1 MLLCLDP
8 LSTTH
13 LILEIQC
20 VPMNRNA
27 HIDEAK
33 YSMDLEPNTMHS
45 IFNTLNLV
53 GYIGYIIS
61 IFTQIFK
68 LR

>member
-8 LSTTH
+8 LSTAH

-45 IFNTLNLV
+45 IFNTLNHT
-53 GYIGYIIS
+53 
-61 IFTQIFK
+61 IF
-68 LR
+68 LNL